1 MRIRPA
7 PLLALLCSVILGACA
22 KSSESGTS
30 IRLGYFPNILH
41 SQALIG
47 MSRGDFERAFA
58 GKAKIEA
65 KLFNAGPLAV
75 EALFAG
81 QLDICYIGPNPTI
94 NAWVKSRGA
103 AVRIV
108 AGASSGGAALI
119 ARAGSKATAV
129 DELGGTI
136 LCSPQVGNTQ
146 DVALR
151 AFLSDKGLRTTEKGG
166 SVTVQAVDNPQIYDL
181 FRLGKVDGA
190 WVPEPWASRLVVEAG
205 GRELVDERSL
215 WPEGRF
221 STALVVASTEFIK
234 RHPDLVSTF
243 VATHVEITEWENRNA
258 KDAEEIVGGAIAAL
272 TGAALPPEVL
282 DRAWSR
288 MTATWDPISSSLE
301 RTADNA
307 HKAGFLKDEVDFRG
321 IFELSAL
328 DKALEARGLQAPTE

>member
-1 MRIRPA
+1 MKRSRSLTTCLAIAAVLASCSRIPEKTTT
-7 PLLALLCSVILGACA
+7 V
-22 KSSESGTS
+22 
-30 IRLGYFPNILH
+30 RLGYFPNILH

-47 MSRGDFERAFA
+47 MSRGDFEQAFE
-58 GKAKIEA
+58 GKAKIDA
-65 KLFNAGPLAV
+65 KIFNAGPLAV

-94 NAWVKSRGA
+94 NAWVKSHGA

-108 AGASSGGAALI
+108 AGASSGGAAFI
-119 ARAGSKATAV
+119 ARVGSKASTV
-129 DELGGTI
+129 DKLGSTI

-166 SVTVQAVDNPQIYDL
+166 SVTVQSVDNPQIYDL

-221 STALVVASTEFIK
+221 STALVVVSTEFIK
-234 RHPDLVSTF
+234 KHPDLLSTF
-243 VATHVEITEWENRNA
+243 IATHVEITEWENRNP
-258 KDAEEIVGGAIAAL
+258 KEAEKIVGGAIAGL
-272 TGAALPPEVL
+272 TGAVLSPEVL
-282 DRAWSR
+282 ERAWSR
-288 MTATWDPISSSLE
+288 MTATWDPISSSLK

-307 HKAGFLKDEVDFRG
+307 HKAGFLKDKVDFTG

-328 DKALEARGLQAPTE
+328 DKALEARGLQLPVE